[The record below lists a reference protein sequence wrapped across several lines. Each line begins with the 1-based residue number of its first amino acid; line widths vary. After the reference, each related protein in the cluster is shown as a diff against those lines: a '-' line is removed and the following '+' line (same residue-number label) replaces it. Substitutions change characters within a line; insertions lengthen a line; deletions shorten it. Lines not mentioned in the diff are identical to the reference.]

1 MYLNGVQK
9 ENVTVFHIFWF
20 ALCLLFNTQLGLIG
34 SNEKGRR
41 VKLRIARN
49 CIIPVLLVR
58 PSFLVATFHDLTA
71 KVTCSSYYAW
81 KLNWVFGANCWS
93 GDEWHRWLCP
103 SKCITDDSLQTMAF
117 TGTTHFTLLLVSP
130 ALRSRDFLSRGWVKW
145 FCGFSFHRVVFE
157 ARRFRIDRMIGK
169 EFATHTFLLT
179 FGIELCLKN
188 YFVPSS
194 KYFPSPCY
202 ENR

>member
-1 MYLNGVQK
+1 MCSPERPNHFWGPPNLLLNWHKLSSYRTQRPGREVDHKLLPRAGVKSEWSYTSVSPVYLNGVQK

-71 KVTCSSYYAW
+71 KVTCSSYYA
-81 KLNWVFGANCWS
+81 
-93 GDEWHRWLCP
+93 
-103 SKCITDDSLQTMAF
+103 
-117 TGTTHFTLLLVSP
+117 
-130 ALRSRDFLSRGWVKW
+130 
-145 FCGFSFHRVVFE
+145 
-157 ARRFRIDRMIGK
+157 
-169 EFATHTFLLT
+169 
-179 FGIELCLKN
+179 
-188 YFVPSS
+188 
-194 KYFPSPCY
+194 
-202 ENR
+202 